1 MRTIERSRRMLETVL
16 WVCGTVLIAIVGV
29 GALQAHWMTVS
40 AARIGARPV
49 ISESSPMPV
58 GYVRGELIGRLE
70 IPKVGLSVPVLE
82 SYDPATLVRGVGH
95 VPGTAVPGGLG
106 NMVLAGHRD
115 TFFRPLR
122 NVRAGMEID
131 VVTKN
136 NDTSRYLIDS
146 TEVITPDQVQ
156 VTETGDM
163 PGMTLITCFPFDY
176 IGAAPQ
182 RFIVRGHLLSVN
194 PA

>member
-1 MRTIERSRRMLETVL
+1 MRTIGLPRRIVEAVL
-16 WVCGTVLIAIVGV
+16 WVCGTVLIAIVGMD
-29 GALQAHWMTVS
+29 ALQAHLTMGS
-40 AARIGARPV
+40 AARGGARPV
-49 ISESSPMPV
+49 ICKTPPMPV

-122 NVRAGMEID
+122 NVRTGMKID
-131 VVTKN
+131 VGTDTN
-136 NDTSRYLIDS
+136 GTSRYLINS

-156 VTETGDM
+156 VTEIGDT

-176 IGAAPQ
+176 VGAAPR
-182 RFIVRGHLLSVN
+182 RFIARAHLLSVN